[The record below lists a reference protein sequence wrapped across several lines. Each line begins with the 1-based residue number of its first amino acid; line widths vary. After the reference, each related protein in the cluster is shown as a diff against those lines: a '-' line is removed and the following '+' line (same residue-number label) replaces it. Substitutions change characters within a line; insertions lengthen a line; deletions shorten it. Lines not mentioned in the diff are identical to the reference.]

1 MMVGREVIF
10 TVEKNDANYGD
21 TVLEIDNLIAKD
33 NRGLF
38 ALNGL
43 SLEVRRGEI
52 LGIAGVD
59 GNGQSELVEVITGLK
74 KAESGSIKINGKEIM
89 NTTPRNIMDSG
100 ISNIPEDRQKH
111 GLVLEFTIAE
121 NMILQ
126 NYKKEQFAK
135 NGKLL
140 NSNIKKFANELIKKF
155 DVRPQDEDFIAR
167 SLSGGNQQKVI
178 IAREVTNNPDL
189 LIATQPTR
197 GLDVGAIE
205 FVHESLIEQRD
216 KGKGVLLVSFE
227 LDEIMSVSDRIAVIY
242 EGKIVGIVDA
252 KEANENQIGLMMAGG
267 GI

>member
-1 MMVGREVIF
+1 
-10 TVEKNDANYGD
+10 
-21 TVLEIDNLIAKD
+21 
-33 NRGLF
+33 
-38 ALNGL
+38 
-43 SLEVRRGEI
+43 
-52 LGIAGVD
+52 
-59 GNGQSELVEVITGLK
+59 
-74 KAESGSIKINGKEIM
+74 
-89 NTTPRNIMDSG
+89 MDSG